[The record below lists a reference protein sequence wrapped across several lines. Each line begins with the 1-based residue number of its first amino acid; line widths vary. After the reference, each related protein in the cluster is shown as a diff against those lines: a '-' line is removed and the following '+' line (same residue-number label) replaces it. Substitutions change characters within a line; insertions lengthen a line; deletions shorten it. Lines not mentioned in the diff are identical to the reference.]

1 MKRED
6 CKPNRVVMLK
16 GVIDHDDK
24 TTVRPI
30 KVNFIRPDED
40 EPHYAWFDPD
50 QLLEV
55 KEPTISR
62 TRKFCKGDK
71 VRYVSSGRG
80 NYLIPPVANG
90 EYEVTSP
97 ETSDGWVYLTG
108 MGYNN
113 CVKWYDLELVESVGS
128 VKEII
133 PFTVEQAEGPY
144 FHLMRG
150 EHRIMEL
157 GYGSTINSPYTKEDA
172 SQKVQELC
180 DVLNRKHNPSN
191 N

>member
-6 CKPNRVVMLK
+6 CKPNKIVVLK

-40 EPHYAWFDPD
+40 EPPYAWFDPE

-55 KEPTISR
+55 KEPTIDR
-62 TRKFCKGDK
+62 ARKFCKGDK
-71 VRYVSSGRG
+71 VRFVASGRG

-97 ETSDGWVYLTG
+97 ETSDGRVYLIG

-133 PFTVEQAEGPY
+133 PFTVEQAGGPY
-144 FHLMRG
+144 FQLMHG

-172 SQKVQELC
+172 SQKMQELC
-180 DVLNRKHNPSN
+180 DALNRKHKSSN

>member
-6 CKPNRVVMLK
+6 CKPNKIVMLK

-40 EPHYAWFDPD
+40 EPPYAWFDPD

-71 VRYVSSGRG
+71 VRYVSSGRMD
-80 NYLIPPVANG
+80 YIKVPKADE
-90 EYEVTSP
+90 EYVVTVS
-97 ETSDGWVYLTG
+97 ELDGWVNIKNDQYD
-108 MGYNN
+108 N
-113 CVKWYDLELVESVGS
+113 CVKWHDLELVEPVDSVGE
-128 VKEII
+128 KE
-133 PFTVEQAEGPY
+133 P
-144 FHLMRG
+144 L
-150 EHRIMEL
+150 
-157 GYGSTINSPYTKEDA
+157 
-172 SQKVQELC
+172 
-180 DVLNRKHNPSN
+180 
-191 N
+191 